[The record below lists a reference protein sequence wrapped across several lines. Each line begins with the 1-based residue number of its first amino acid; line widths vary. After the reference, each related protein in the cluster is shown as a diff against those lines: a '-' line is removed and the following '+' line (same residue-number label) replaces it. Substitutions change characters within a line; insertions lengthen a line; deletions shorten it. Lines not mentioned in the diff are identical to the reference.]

1 MQRVKVPSPVTVAF
15 IKKISCVR
23 KECYKPTTAMLLS
36 PSYKTIELSTLV
48 DNKKEY
54 KMSFNIYNICILCT
68 PIIALFCT

>member
-1 MQRVKVPSPVTVAF
+1 
-15 IKKISCVR
+15 
-23 KECYKPTTAMLLS
+23 MLLS

-68 PIIALFCT
+68 PIIALFSTKINPFGKKTGGEHSQPRSGQNKVKANF

>member
-1 MQRVKVPSPVTVAF
+1 MF
-15 IKKISCVR
+15 
-23 KECYKPTTAMLLS
+23 LS
-36 PSYKTIELSTLV
+36 PSYKTIELLPIVESLFDLGQKGLTMAKRLSTLV

>member
-1 MQRVKVPSPVTVAF
+1 
-15 IKKISCVR
+15 
-23 KECYKPTTAMLLS
+23 MLLS
-36 PSYKTIELSTLV
+36 PSYKTIELLPIFDLGQKGFRQWAKRLSTLV

>member
-1 MQRVKVPSPVTVAF
+1 
-15 IKKISCVR
+15 
-23 KECYKPTTAMLLS
+23 MLLS

-48 DNKKEY
+48 DYDIADVLKGTEDNYNKKEY

>member
-1 MQRVKVPSPVTVAF
+1 MF
-15 IKKISCVR
+15 
-23 KECYKPTTAMLLS
+23 LS
-36 PSYKTIELSTLV
+36 PSYKTIELLPIVESLFDLGQKGFRQWAKRHSTLV

>member
-1 MQRVKVPSPVTVAF
+1 
-15 IKKISCVR
+15 
-23 KECYKPTTAMLLS
+23 MLLS

-54 KMSFNIYNICILCT
+54 KMSYNIYNICILCT

>member
-1 MQRVKVPSPVTVAF
+1 MF
-15 IKKISCVR
+15 
-23 KECYKPTTAMLLS
+23 LS
-36 PSYKTIELSTLV
+36 PSYKTIELLPIVESLFDLGQKGFRQWAQRLSTLV

>member
-1 MQRVKVPSPVTVAF
+1 MF
-15 IKKISCVR
+15 
-23 KECYKPTTAMLLS
+23 LS
-36 PSYKTIELSTLV
+36 PSYKTIELLPIVESLFDLGQKVFDNGQKGFRQWAKRLSTLV